1 MVPQEEGE
9 SSLDA
14 SDAIMSKQ
22 PADTENLIE
31 DKLLEAWKQEQRFF
45 HLRGLGRFLVWLV
58 AMVLVDFVVDWQIFF
73 RSRWETPGILLL
85 LLNGVVLL
93 WVLWREWFRHLK
105 PYEPLRVALEVE
117 KKHPK
122 LRSVL
127 VSFTQ
132 FKDFNAE
139 ETEASPELLEAMRK
153 QAISLTRPL
162 DFNEVVDFS
171 QLKKLAVV
179 SLASI
184 GFFMLINA
192 QWEEHMQMLFK
203 RLLGENIEYPTE
215 TSIIS
220 TSGNIPIKEGNSTMI
235 FAEVEGKS
243 PKTGSLFV
251 RDEGDEDWEELEIKR
266 VRGKFYAREK
276 KEVIKSFQYKL
287 KIGDDYSDEYTVSI
301 SPKPEPISK
310 KITLSYPE
318 YLQREDTVEDNL
330 KLTVPMD
337 TSIKWSLQCEPA
349 IKALKVTIGGNIIMA
364 EISEDGARA
373 EFEAKATETFKYNFY
388 WTEKEHGFEY
398 NDIQN
403 LVRVVPDQVPDVE
416 LVEPFRNGKAT
427 VNKVLDLKFRA
438 TDDHQLGEA
447 ALVYSIV
454 DNKTNADGAENNA
467 SLETRV
473 ALGKLTGTQKEHSHR
488 WVLNENG
495 NLTPG
500 SKVYFRIEVADRKP
514 PMDSRFNSSV
524 KRRLDIL
531 TDEQYLIWF
540 ENELAAQR
548 EIIAKARN
556 AEEKAT
562 TEIGK
567 LKVEEKK
574 E

>member
-1 MVPQEEGE
+1 
-9 SSLDA
+9 
-14 SDAIMSKQ
+14 MSKQ
-22 PADTENLIE
+22 SAETENLIE

-58 AMVLVDFVVDWQIFF
+58 AMILVDFVVDWQIFF

-85 LLNGVVLL
+85 VVNAVVLL
-93 WVLWREWFRHLK
+93 WVLWHEWFRHLK
-105 PYEPLRVALEVE
+105 SYDPLRVALEVE

-132 FKDFNAE
+132 FKDFKTE
-139 ETEASPELLEAMRK
+139 GSEASPELLKAMRK

-171 QLKKLAVV
+171 QLKRLAVV

-184 GFFMLINA
+184 GFFLLINA
-192 QWEEHMQMLFK
+192 QWESHMQMLFK
-203 RLLGENIEYPTE
+203 RLLGEDIEYPTE

-220 TSGNIPIKEGNSTMI
+220 TSGDIPIKEGNSTMI

-243 PKTGSLFV
+243 PKQGILFI
-251 RDEGDEDWEELEIKR
+251 RDEGDEEWAEQDIKR
-266 VRGKFYAREK
+266 VRGKYYAREQK
-276 KEVIKSFQYKL
+276 DIIKSFQYYL
-287 KIGDDYSDEYTVSI
+287 KIGDDYSEEYTVSI

-318 YLQREDTVEDNL
+318 YLQREDTLEDNL

-349 IKALKVTIGGNIIMA
+349 IRALKVTIGDTSIMA
-364 EISEDGARA
+364 EISENGTRA
-373 EFEAKATETFKYNFY
+373 EFEAKAKETFKYNFY

-398 NDIQN
+398 KDIQN
-403 LVRVVPDQVPDVE
+403 LVRVVPDQLPDVE
-416 LVEPFRNGKAT
+416 MVEPFRNGKAT
-427 VNKVLDLKFRA
+427 VNKVLDIKFRA

-447 ALVYSIV
+447 VLVYSIV
-454 DNKTNADGAENNA
+454 DNSTNAEGAENNA

-473 ALGKLTGTQKEHSHR
+473 SLGKLNGTQKEHSHR

-495 NLTPG
+495 KLKPG
-500 SKVYFRIEVADRKP
+500 SKVHFRIEVADRKP

-531 TDEQYLIWF
+531 TEEQYLIWF

-548 EIIAKARN
+548 EIIAKAKS

>member
-1 MVPQEEGE
+1 
-9 SSLDA
+9 
-14 SDAIMSKQ
+14 MSKQ
-22 PADTENLIE
+22 PAETENLIE

-85 LLNGVVLL
+85 LVNGVVLL

-105 PYEPLRVALEVE
+105 PYDPLRVALEVE

-122 LRSVL
+122 LHSVL

-153 QAISLTRPL
+153 QAVSLTRPL

-171 QLKKLAVV
+171 QLKRLAVV

-184 GFFMLINA
+184 GFFLLINA
-192 QWEEHMQMLFK
+192 QWEVHMQMLFK
-203 RLLGENIEYPTE
+203 RLLGEDIEYPTE

-220 TSGNIPIKEGNSTMI
+220 TSGNIPVKEGNSTMI

-243 PKTGSLFV
+243 PKKGSLFV
-251 RDEGDEDWEELEIKR
+251 RDEEDDDWEELEIKR
-266 VRGKFYAREK
+266 VQGKFYSREK
-276 KEVIKSFQYKL
+276 KEIIKSFRYYL
-287 KIGDDYSDEYTVSI
+287 KIGDDYSDQYTVSI

-318 YLQREDTVEDNL
+318 YLQREDTIEDNL

-337 TSIKWSLQCEPA
+337 TVIKWNLQCEPA
-349 IKALKVTIGGNIIMA
+349 IKALKVTIGGSSVMA
-364 EISEDGARA
+364 EISEDGTRA

-454 DNKTNADGAENNA
+454 DSKTNADGAENNA

-473 ALGKLTGTQKEHSHR
+473 SLGKLTGTQKEHSHR

-531 TDEQYLIWF
+531 TEEQYLVWF
-540 ENELAAQR
+540 ENEL
-548 EIIAKARN
+548 
-556 AEEKAT
+556 
-562 TEIGK
+562 
-567 LKVEEKK
+567 
-574 E
+574 

>member
-1 MVPQEEGE
+1 
-9 SSLDA
+9 
-14 SDAIMSKQ
+14 MSKQ
-22 PADTENLIE
+22 SSETENLIE

-85 LLNGVVLL
+85 VVNAVVLL
-93 WVLWREWFRHLK
+93 WVLWHEWFRYLK

-132 FKDFNAE
+132 FKDFNTE
-139 ETEASPELLEAMRK
+139 ETEASPELLQAMRK

-171 QLKKLAVV
+171 QLKRLAVV

-184 GFFMLINA
+184 GFFLLINA
-192 QWEEHMQMLFK
+192 QWESHMQMLFK
-203 RLLGENIEYPTE
+203 RLLGEDIEYPTD

-220 TSGNIPIKEGNSTMI
+220 TSGDIPIKEGNSTMI

-243 PKTGSLFV
+243 PKQGILYM
-251 RDEGDEDWEELEIKR
+251 RDEGDEDWAEQDIKR
-266 VRGKFYAREK
+266 VRGKYYAREQK
-276 KEVIKSFQYKL
+276 DIIKSFRYYL
-287 KIGDDYSDEYTVSI
+287 KIGDDFSEEYTVSI

-318 YLQREDTVEDNL
+318 YLQREDTIEDNL

-349 IKALKVTIGGNIIMA
+349 IKALKVTFGDNSIMA
-364 EISEDGARA
+364 KISEDGTRA
-373 EFEAKATETFKYNFY
+373 EFETKATETFKYNFY

-398 NDIQN
+398 KDIQN
-403 LVRVVPDQVPDVE
+403 LVRVVPDQLPDVE
-416 LVEPFRNGKAT
+416 MVEPFRNGKAT

-447 ALVYSIV
+447 TLVYSIV
-454 DNKTNADGAENNA
+454 DNKTNAEGAENNA

-473 ALGKLTGTQKEHSHR
+473 SLGKLTGTQKEHSHR

-531 TDEQYLIWF
+531 TEEQYLIWF

-548 EIIAKARN
+548 EIIAKAKN

>member
-1 MVPQEEGE
+1 
-9 SSLDA
+9 
-14 SDAIMSKQ
+14 MSKQ
-22 PADTENLIE
+22 SAETENLIE
-31 DKLLEAWKQEQRFF
+31 DKLLDAWKQEQRFF

-85 LLNGVVLL
+85 VVNAVVLL
-93 WVLWREWFRHLK
+93 WVLWHEWFRYLK

-132 FKDFNAE
+132 FKDFNTE
-139 ETEASPELLEAMRK
+139 ETEASPELLQAMRK

-171 QLKKLAVV
+171 QLKRLAVV

-184 GFFMLINA
+184 GFFLLINA
-192 QWEEHMQMLFK
+192 QWESHMQMLFK
-203 RLLGENIEYPTE
+203 RLLGEDIEYPTD

-220 TSGNIPIKEGNSTMI
+220 TSGDIPIKEGNSTMI

-243 PKTGSLFV
+243 PKQGILYM
-251 RDEGDEDWEELEIKR
+251 RDEGDEDWAEQDIKR
-266 VRGKFYAREK
+266 VRGKYYAREQK
-276 KEVIKSFQYKL
+276 DIIKSFRYYL
-287 KIGDDYSDEYTVSI
+287 KIGDDFSDEYTVSI

-318 YLQREDTVEDNL
+318 YLQREDTIEDNL

-349 IKALKVTIGGNIIMA
+349 IKALKVTFGDTSIMA
-364 EISEDGARA
+364 KISADGTRA
-373 EFEAKATETFKYNFY
+373 EFETKATETFKYNFY

-398 NDIQN
+398 KDIQN
-403 LVRVVPDQVPDVE
+403 LVRVVPDQLPDVE
-416 LVEPFRNGKAT
+416 MVEPFRNGKAT

-447 ALVYSIV
+447 TLVYSIV
-454 DNKTNADGAENNA
+454 DNKTNAEEAENNA

-473 ALGKLTGTQKEHSHR
+473 SLGKLTGTQKEHSHR

-514 PMDSRFNSSV
+514 PMDSRFNSSI

-531 TDEQYLIWF
+531 TEEQYLIWF

-548 EIIAKARN
+548 EIIAKAKN

>member
-1 MVPQEEGE
+1 
-9 SSLDA
+9 
-14 SDAIMSKQ
+14 MSKQ
-22 PADTENLIE
+22 PAETESLIE
-31 DKLLEAWKQEQRFF
+31 DKLLDAWKQEQRFF
-45 HLRGLGRFLVWLV
+45 HFRGLGRFLVWLV

-85 LLNGVVLL
+85 LVNGVVLI

-132 FKDFNAE
+132 FKDFKAE
-139 ETEASPELLEAMRK
+139 ETAASPELLKAMRK

-171 QLKKLAVV
+171 QLKRLAVV

-184 GFFMLINA
+184 GFFLLINA
-192 QWEEHMQMLFK
+192 QWETHMQMLFK
-203 RLLGENIEYPTE
+203 RLLGEDIEYPTE

-243 PKTGSLFV
+243 PKKGSLFV

-266 VRGKFYAREK
+266 VRGKYYAREK

-318 YLQREDTVEDNL
+318 YLQREDTIEDSL
-330 KLTVPMD
+330 KMTVPMD
-337 TSIKWSLQCEPA
+337 TVIKWSLQCEPA
-349 IKALKVTIGGNIIMA
+349 IKALKVTIGKTSIMA

-373 EFEAKATETFKYNFY
+373 EFEATATETFKYNFY

-447 ALVYSIV
+447 ALVYSFV
-454 DNKTNADGAENNA
+454 DSKTDADGAENNV
-467 SLETRV
+467 SETRV
-473 ALGKLTGTQKEHSHR
+473 SLGKLTGTQKEHSHR

-500 SKVYFRIEVADRKP
+500 FKVYFRIEVADRKP

-531 TDEQYLIWF
+531 TEEGYLIWF

-556 AEEKAT
+556 TEEKAT

>member
-1 MVPQEEGE
+1 
-9 SSLDA
+9 
-14 SDAIMSKQ
+14 MSKQ
-22 PADTENLIE
+22 SAETENLIE

-58 AMVLVDFVVDWQIFF
+58 AMILVDFVVDWQIFF

-85 LLNGVVLL
+85 VVNAVVLL
-93 WVLWREWFRHLK
+93 WVLWHEWFRHLK
-105 PYEPLRVALEVE
+105 PYDPLRVALEVE

-132 FKDFNAE
+132 FKDFKTE
-139 ETEASPELLEAMRK
+139 GSEASPELLKAMRK

-171 QLKKLAVV
+171 QLKRLAVV

-184 GFFMLINA
+184 GFFLLINA
-192 QWEEHMQMLFK
+192 QWESHMQMLFK
-203 RLLGENIEYPTE
+203 RLLGEDIEYPTE

-220 TSGNIPIKEGNSTMI
+220 TSGDIPIKEGNSTMI

-243 PKTGSLFV
+243 PKQGILFI
-251 RDEGDEDWEELEIKR
+251 RDEGDEEWAEQDIKR
-266 VRGKFYAREK
+266 VRGKYYAREQK
-276 KEVIKSFQYKL
+276 DIIKSFQYYL
-287 KIGDDYSDEYTVSI
+287 KIGDDYSEEYTVSI

-318 YLQREDTVEDNL
+318 YLQREDTIEDNL

-349 IKALKVTIGGNIIMA
+349 IRALKVTIGDTSIMA
-364 EISEDGARA
+364 EISENGTRA
-373 EFEAKATETFKYNFY
+373 EFEAKAKETFKYNFY

-398 NDIQN
+398 KDIQN
-403 LVRVVPDQVPDVE
+403 LVRVVPDQLPDVE
-416 LVEPFRNGKAT
+416 MVEPFRNGKAT

-447 ALVYSIV
+447 VLVYSIV
-454 DNKTNADGAENNA
+454 DNSTNAEGTENNA

-473 ALGKLTGTQKEHSHR
+473 SLGKLNGTQKEHSHR

-495 NLTPG
+495 KLKPG
-500 SKVYFRIEVADRKP
+500 SKVHFRIEVADRKP

-531 TDEQYLIWF
+531 TEEQYLIWF

-548 EIIAKARN
+548 EIIAKAKS